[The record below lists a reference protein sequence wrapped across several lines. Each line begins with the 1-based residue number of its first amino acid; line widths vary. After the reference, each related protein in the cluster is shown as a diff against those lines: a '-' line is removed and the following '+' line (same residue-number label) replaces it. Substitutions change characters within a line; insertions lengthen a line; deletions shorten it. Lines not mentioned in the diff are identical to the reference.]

1 MNPDAQRQART
12 QRQAGFSLLEAV
24 VAIAILGF
32 ITMASWFTFEGIV
45 KLKEASDATSDA
57 FASGRIAMARISR
70 ELGMV
75 FLTRN
80 PNLDGE
86 PRFQTV
92 FRAVNDE
99 AGDAL
104 HFATFSHNRLYR
116 ESVEADSTEISYFVD
131 DDDDSPGLKVLLHRE
146 AARIDGLPEEGGP
159 VEVLARRV
167 QSFQL
172 RFYDKD
178 KDEWKDEWDSEKAE
192 FMRRIPRAIEVT
204 LVLMDDEGVEHPYS
218 TIVLPP
224 INGVVDWDAR

>member
-1 MNPDAQRQART
+1 MSPDPHRQARRH
-12 QRQAGFSLLEAV
+12 RQGGFSLLEAV

-32 ITMASWFTFEGIV
+32 ITMASWITFDGIV
-45 KLKEASDATSDA
+45 KLRDASDSTADA
-57 FASGRIAMARISR
+57 FASARIALGRISR

-75 FLTRN
+75 FLTHN

-99 AGDAL
+99 AGDTL

-116 ESVEADSTEISYFVD
+116 ESVEADTTEISYFVED
-131 DDDDSPGLKVLLHRE
+131 DDEAPGLKVLLHRE
-146 AARIDGLPEEGGP
+146 APRIDGLPEEGGP

-178 KDEWKDEWDSEKAE
+178 KDEWKEEWDSEKAE
-192 FMRRIPRAIEVT
+192 FRLRIPRAIEVT
-204 LVLMDDEGVEHPYS
+204 LILVDLEGTEHPYS

-224 INGVVDWDAR
+224 INGVIDWDPR